1 MNLETIYG
9 SNPPVSTTLDLQNLL
24 WTGQG
29 MGSGGGTGTGSGTS
43 GLPAWVHIP
52 KPSKCSGP
60 STFNSKCTNTTKG
73 SG

>member
-1 MNLETIYG
+1 
-9 SNPPVSTTLDLQNLL
+9 
-24 WTGQG
+24 
-29 MGSGGGTGTGSGTS
+29 MGSGGGLGSGKG